1 MELVDDATSSGF
13 TRFNQPVSIFDII
26 FITFNH
32 YHHIKLKLNQIY
44 HFRLY
49 SLYSPVSINGYSS
62 TSLPNFLKILTCLY
76 PQSDS
81 PYPYIFIFSYPH
93 LLKSPYPLPPNRRI
107 QISPYPQASS
117 SSKTSCSVES
127 CASLTLVLPTP
138 KSTLF

>member
-93 LLKSPYPLPPNRRI
+93 LLKTPYPDIP
-107 QISPYPQASS
+107 ISSYPQIAVSRYPHILRR
-117 SSKTSCSVES
+117 VPHRRRP
-127 CASLTLVLPTP
+127 AQ
-138 KSTLF
+138 